1 MDIVYDP
8 KKNVANNKKHGVD
21 FEDAQV
27 VLLDP
32 FALNWEDED
41 AEGEQR
47 FLQLGMDAIGRVL
60 VVVFTYQ
67 DDVIRLI
74 AAWKANDKQR
84 KRYEAGRL

>member
-8 KKNVANNKKHGVD
+8 KKNATNIKKHGVD
-21 FEDAQV
+21 FADAQV

-32 FALNWEDED
+32 FALTWEDED
-41 AEGEQR
+41 AEDEQR
-47 FLQLGMDAIGRVL
+47 FLQLGLDAIGRIL
-60 VVVFTYQ
+60 VVVFSYR
-67 DDVIRLI
+67 DEEIRLI

>member
-8 KKNVANNKKHGVD
+8 KKNAANIKKHDVD
-21 FEDAQV
+21 FEDAEA

-32 FALNWEDED
+32 FALTWEDKD

-47 FLQLGMDAIGRVL
+47 FLQLELDAVGRVL
-60 VVVFTYQ
+60 VVVFTYR

-74 AAWKANDKQR
+74 GAWKANDKQR
-84 KRYEAGRL
+84 KRYETGRV